1 MSAFLTFVRNRM
13 LPIGMILGASGYLI
27 YHSIPALA
35 PAGPVLYTLV
45 SKLQPALLFA
55 MLFLTFCRI
64 GPRDL
69 KPRKWHLWLLL
80 IQSGLFVSMAL
91 LLSIMPEGSWRV
103 IGESAMLCLICPTAT
118 ACAVVTGKLGGDMP
132 GVITYTILIN
142 LVVSV
147 LVPLMVP
154 IVHPQEDLSFI
165 AASLT
170 ILSKVFPLLMAPC
183 LLAWLIRLV
192 WPRLH
197 DSLQNYTGL
206 AFYFWAISLTLAILM
221 TTRAIVHSSYG
232 VGVLLAIAV
241 VSLFCCIF
249 QFRVG
254 KKIGASYKRSD
265 GADGD
270 EGITAGQ
277 VMGQKNT
284 VLAIWM
290 GYTFL
295 SPVTSVAGGFY
306 SIWHNL
312 YNTWQL
318 DQKRKAD
325 EAEATS
331 ARAGGQSCE

>member
-1 MSAFLTFVRNRM
+1 MSGFLAFVRNRM
-13 LPIGMILGASGYLI
+13 LPIGMVLGASGYLI

-35 PAGPVLYTLV
+35 PAGPVLYRLV
-45 SKLQPALLFA
+45 SKIQPALLFA

-64 GPRDL
+64 SPRDL
-69 KPRKWHLWLLL
+69 KLRKWHLRLLL

-91 LLSIMPEGSWRV
+91 LLSAMPDGSWKV
-103 IGESAMLCLICPTAT
+103 IIESAMLCLICPTAT

-142 LVVSV
+142 LAVSV

-154 IVHPQEDLSFI
+154 VVHPQEGMSFI
-165 AASLT
+165 AASLK
-170 ILSKVFPLLMAPC
+170 ILSKVFPLLIAPS
-183 LLAWLIRLV
+183 LLAWLIRLA

-197 DSLQNYTGL
+197 DGLQHYTGL

-232 VGVLLAIAV
+232 AGVLLAIAA
-241 VSLFCCIF
+241 VSLLCCIF

-254 KKIGASYKRSD
+254 KRIGAGYSRSD
-265 GADGD
+265 GAGGN

-277 VMGQKNT
+277 AMGQKNT

-295 SPVTSVAGGFY
+295 TPVTSVAGGFY
-306 SIWHNL
+306 SIWHNI

-318 DQKRKAD
+318 DRKRKAD
-325 EAEATS
+325 EES
-331 ARAGGQSCE
+331 A